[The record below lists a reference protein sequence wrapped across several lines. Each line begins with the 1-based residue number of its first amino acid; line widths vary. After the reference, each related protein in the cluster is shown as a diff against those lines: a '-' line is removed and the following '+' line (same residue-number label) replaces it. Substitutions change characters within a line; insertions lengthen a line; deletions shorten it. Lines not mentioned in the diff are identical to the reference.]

1 MNERRVYILE
11 GLCCANC
18 AAKIEKEVVGLSE
31 VLEASINLLEQ
42 KLTVLLREDLTPSNS
57 ESALLYK
64 IKKIVKR
71 IEPSVKVFEVRQERP
86 SEGAKVDT
94 AAADGHD
101 HMHSHMQGKSSQLN
115 RAKAEQ
121 ALTQEAKAHKTRES
135 KRAGGRLPYA
145 DAAKEAVRIGFVIA
159 ISAVLTL
166 IDVSEKVELI
176 GFILAYV
183 IAGYDICLKALKNL
197 VNGQIFDENFLM
209 TIASLGA
216 FLIGDRLEAVS
227 VLVFY
232 DIGEMLQDLAV
243 NRSKRNIEELMDI
256 RPDYANKIIG
266 DKISVVAA
274 DSIMTGELILV
285 KPGERVPLDGIVVRG
300 NSFVDVRALT
310 GESVPVQVFE
320 GDEVLAGTVNQNAV
334 LHVKVTKPYTESTV
348 SKILELVRNAGN
360 KKAQSEKFITKFA
373 RVYTPAVVMAAVAVA
388 VIPPLLQFGSYQ
400 LWLYRALSFLI
411 ISCPC
416 ALVISIPLS
425 YFGGIGGGA
434 RHGVLVKGS
443 NYLDALQNIDTIV
456 FDKTGTLTKGVF
468 EVTSLTPVTD
478 VDARRLL
485 QYAAVAEK
493 NSNHPIAKSIINY
506 YKLQFSSEPEQ
517 ADKVIELAG
526 QGVVAEYAGQT
537 ILAGNEKLLREHRIN
552 MPAVKEAG
560 SIVHVAVEGSYLG
573 YIVISDLLK
582 PDAAEAV
589 KRLKKLG
596 VRRAVMLT
604 GDRKE
609 SAGVVA
615 RQCSLDE
622 YKAQLLP
629 QDKVACFEEY
639 KKEAA
644 GKGKVVFVGDG
655 LNDAPVL
662 AAADIGIAM
671 GGIGSD
677 AAIEAADVVIMNDN
691 PAKIATAISIARKT
705 RQIVIQNIVF
715 ALGVKLLIMVLA
727 FFGITSIWF
736 AIFADVGVALLA
748 LLNAMRAMYIK

>member
-135 KRAGGRLPYA
+135 KRAGGRLSYA

-183 IAGYDICLKALKNL
+183 IAGYDICLKALKKL

>member
-135 KRAGGRLPYA
+135 KRAGGMLPYA

-609 SAGVVA
+609 SADVVA

>member
-135 KRAGGRLPYA
+135 KRAGGRLSYA

>member
-1 MNERRVYILE
+1 MNERRVYKLE
-11 GLCCANC
+11 GLSCANC
-18 AAKIEKEVVGLSE
+18 AAKIEKEVVGLDE

-42 KLTVLLREDLTPSNS
+42 KLTVLLHEGVILIDGGL
-57 ESALLYK
+57 ALLNK

-71 IEPSVKVFEVRQERP
+71 IEPSVKV
-86 SEGAKVDT
+86 SETREET
-94 AAADGHD
+94 AAGVDANA
-101 HMHSHMQGKSSQLN
+101 MAAAVPETKELKS
-115 RAKAEQ
+115 KA
-121 ALTQEAKAHKTRES
+121 R
-135 KRAGGRLPYA
+135 P
-145 DAAKEAVRIGFVIA
+145 AKEERVLLPDTVKDLIRIGLA
-159 ISAVLTL
+159 AVLSIVLTFA
-166 IDVSEKVELI
+166 DVSNEIRLI
-176 GFILAYV
+176 GFIIAYA
-183 IAGYDICLKALKNL
+183 IAGYEIFLKAIKNL

-209 TIASLGA
+209 SIASLGA

-256 RPDYANKIIG
+256 RPDYANKIID
-266 DKISVVAA
+266 DKVSVVSAE
-274 DSIMTGELILV
+274 SIMTGDMILV
-285 KPGERVPLDGIVVRG
+285 KPGERIPLDGVVAKG
-300 NSFVDVRALT
+300 NSFVDARALT
-310 GESVPVQVFE
+310 GESVPVRVSE

-334 LHVKVTKPYTESTV
+334 LHVKVTKPYTESTA

-373 RVYTPAVVMAAVAVA
+373 RIYTPVVVLAAVAVA
-388 VIPPLLQFGSYQ
+388 VIPPLLRFGSFQ

-443 NYLDALQNIDTIV
+443 NYLDALQHIDTIV

-468 EVTSLTPVTD
+468 EVTDLVPAAGS
-478 VDARRLL
+478 DAKMLL
-485 QYAAVAEK
+485 QYAAVAEN
-493 NSNHPIAKSIINY
+493 NSNHPIAKSILNY
-506 YKLQFSSEPEQ
+506 YRAQFNSEPDQ
-517 ADKVIELAG
+517 AEKVMEAAG
-526 QGVVAEYAGQT
+526 QGVVAEYAGLT
-537 ILAGNEKLLREHRIN
+537 ILAGNEKLMNERSIN
-552 MPAVKEAG
+552 VPPIKESG
-560 SIVHVAVEGSYLG
+560 SIVHVAADGSYLG

-582 PDAAEAV
+582 PDAAAAIR
-589 KRLKKLG
+589 RLKKLG

-609 SAGVVA
+609 SAGAVA

-622 YKAQLLP
+622 YRAQLLP

-655 LNDAPVL
+655 INDAPVL

-691 PAKIATAISIARKT
+691 PAKIATAVLIARKT
-705 RQIVIQNIVF
+705 RQIVMQNVIF
-715 ALGVKLLIMVLA
+715 AFGVKLLIMVLA

-748 LLNAMRAMYIK
+748 LLNAMRAMYIRQCK

>member
-18 AAKIEKEVVGLSE
+18 AAKIEKEVVGLNE

-42 KLTVLLREDLTPSNS
+42 KLTVLLREGVTLIDGGL
-57 ESALLYK
+57 ALLNK

-71 IEPSVKVFEVRQERP
+71 IESSVKVFEVRA
-86 SEGAKVDT
+86 EGLSAGAEAYI
-94 AAADGHD
+94 AAADGHE
-101 HMHSHMQGKSSQLN
+101 HLHSHTHGKLELTG
-115 RAKAEQ
+115 AKA
-121 ALTQEAKAHKTRES
+121 K
-135 KRAGGRLPYA
+135 LPFD
-145 DAAKEAVRIGFVIA
+145 DAAKELARIGFTIA
-159 ISAVLTL
+159 MSAVLFL
-166 IDVSEKVELI
+166 VDVSEEVELI

-197 VNGQIFDENFLM
+197 VHGQIFDENFLM
-209 TIASLGA
+209 AIASLGA

-266 DKISVVAA
+266 DKVSVLSAE
-274 DSIMTGELILV
+274 SIMTGDLILV
-285 KPGERVPLDGIVVRG
+285 KPGERVPLDGVVVKG
-300 NSFVDVRALT
+300 SSFVDARALT
-310 GESVPVQVFE
+310 GESVPVQVLE
-320 GDEVLAGTVNQNAV
+320 GDEVLAGTVNQNAM
-334 LHVKVTKPYTESTV
+334 LHVRVTRPYTESTV

-388 VIPPLLQFGSYQ
+388 VIPPLLQFGSFQ

-468 EVTSLTPVTD
+468 EVTRLSPVSG
-478 VDARRLL
+478 VNPKKLM

-506 YKLQFSSEPEQ
+506 YKTLFNSESEQ
-517 ADKVIELAG
+517 ADKVMEQAG
-526 QGVVAEYAGQT
+526 QGVAAEYAGLT
-537 ILAGNEKLLREHRIN
+537 ILAGNEKLMKENRIN
-552 MPAVKEAG
+552 VPSVKEAG
-560 SIVHVAVEGSYLG
+560 SIVHVAVDGSYLG

-582 PDAAEAV
+582 PDAAAAI
-589 KRLKKLG
+589 KRLKELG

-622 YKAQLLP
+622 YRAQLLP
-629 QDKVACFEEY
+629 QDKVTCFEEY
-639 KKEAA
+639 KKDAA

-655 LNDAPVL
+655 INDAPVL
-662 AAADIGIAM
+662 ASADIGIAM

-727 FFGITSIWF
+727 FFGISSIWF

>member
-18 AAKIEKEVVGLSE
+18 AAKIEKEVAGLNE

-42 KLTVLLREDLTPSNS
+42 KLTVLLREGVTLIDGGL
-57 ESALLYK
+57 ALLNK

-71 IEPSVKVFEVRQERP
+71 IEPSVKVFEVRA
-86 SEGAKVDT
+86 EGLSAGAEAYI
-94 AAADGHD
+94 AAADGHE
-101 HMHSHMQGKSSQLN
+101 HLHSHTHGKLELTG
-115 RAKAEQ
+115 AKAK
-121 ALTQEAKAHKTRES
+121 LTFD
-135 KRAGGRLPYA
+135 
-145 DAAKEAVRIGFVIA
+145 DAAKELARIGFTIA
-159 ISAVLTL
+159 MSAVLFL
-166 IDVSEKVELI
+166 VDVSEEVELI

-197 VNGQIFDENFLM
+197 VHGQIFDENFLM
-209 TIASLGA
+209 AIASLGA

-266 DKISVVAA
+266 DKVSVLSAE
-274 DSIMTGELILV
+274 SIMTGDLILV
-285 KPGERVPLDGIVVRG
+285 KPGERVPLDGVVVKG
-300 NSFVDVRALT
+300 SSFVDARALT
-310 GESVPVQVFE
+310 GESVPVQVLE
-320 GDEVLAGTVNQNAV
+320 GDEVLAGTVNQNAM
-334 LHVKVTKPYTESTV
+334 LHVRVTRPYTESTV

-388 VIPPLLQFGSYQ
+388 VIPPLLQFGSFQ

-468 EVTSLTPVTD
+468 EVTRLSPVSG
-478 VDARRLL
+478 VNPKKLM

-506 YKLQFSSEPEQ
+506 YKTLFNSESEQ
-517 ADKVIELAG
+517 ADKVMEQAG
-526 QGVVAEYAGQT
+526 QGVAAEYAGLT
-537 ILAGNEKLLREHRIN
+537 ILAGNEKLMKENRIN
-552 MPAVKEAG
+552 VPSVKEAG
-560 SIVHVAVEGSYLG
+560 SIVHVAVDGSYLG

-582 PDAAEAV
+582 PDAAAAI
-589 KRLKKLG
+589 KRLKELG

-622 YKAQLLP
+622 YRAQLLP
-629 QDKVACFEEY
+629 QDKVTCFEEY
-639 KKEAA
+639 KKDAA

-655 LNDAPVL
+655 INDAPVL
-662 AAADIGIAM
+662 ASADIGIAM

-727 FFGITSIWF
+727 FFGISSIWF